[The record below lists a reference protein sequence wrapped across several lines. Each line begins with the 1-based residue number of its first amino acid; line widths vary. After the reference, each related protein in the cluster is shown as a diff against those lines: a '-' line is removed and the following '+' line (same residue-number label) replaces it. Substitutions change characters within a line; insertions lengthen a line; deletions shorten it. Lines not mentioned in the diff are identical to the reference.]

1 VTSPGTGALRTTVLL
16 VEDSDSDAARLD
28 VILSAA
34 APETFAVVRAPTV
47 VDASSYLDRSATGC
61 LVVDLSEHDAEGIE
75 VVEALAARTP
85 AVPLIVLTGD
95 KGNELGVAALR
106 AGASDHLDKR
116 AAFEGDLLVRSVRS
130 AVLKKRT
137 ESSLEE
143 VERIA
148 HIGTW
153 EVDIATNDVR
163 WSRELARLFAFV
175 DGQQPSVEA
184 LLDRTHLHDRETV
197 RQAVR
202 GTLDG
207 LGPFS
212 TDHRVVLPDGGV
224 RWVRAQG
231 RATLDDEGRP
241 DRLVASAQDI
251 TERRAAAAAI
261 LHREHHDPLSGL
273 PNRKLVLDRLRQALT
288 RLDHRQSTVSVICL
302 DIDRFKVINDSLG
315 FAVGDQVL
323 LALVARLAGI
333 LRKDDV
339 LARIGGDEF
348 AVLCEGLADGAEA
361 VRVADRICAA
371 MGDPLVWASGELV
384 ISVSAGVAVA
394 NSSSAT
400 PASVLRDADAAM
412 HLAKVEGRSRSAI
425 FTETMRT
432 EVIGRLDTEVALR
445 QSIIDGDLRLQYQP
459 IVNLVD
465 GGVLGFEALVRWQHP
480 TRGLL
485 GPDHFIEIAEE
496 TSLILSLGA
505 WVLQE
510 ACRQAK
516 RFQSLDP
523 RWSRLTMSI
532 NISGGQLDQPDLAE
546 LLDAALH
553 DADLRPELVQ
563 LEMTEGI
570 LMDDAASTF
579 AVLQALKEVG
589 VSLGVD
595 DFGTGY
601 SSLAYLKRFPFDVLK
616 IDRTFVRGLGDDP
629 EDSAI
634 VAAVVSL
641 ADALGLTV
649 VAEGVETERQLEHL
663 LALGCDRAQG
673 YLFARP
679 LDAGDAE
686 AALVRAAGHP
696 DGRALTLE
704 SRRPVVILP
713 EAR

>member
-1 VTSPGTGALRTTVLL
+1 M
-16 VEDSDSDAARLD
+16 EDSDSDAARLD
-28 VILSAA
+28 VVLSTA
-34 APETFAVVRAPTV
+34 APETFDVVRAPTV

-61 LVVDLSEHDAEGIE
+61 LVVDLSEHGAEI
-75 VVEALAARTP
+75 VQAVEALAARSP
-85 AVPLIVLTGD
+85 ATALIVLTGD
-95 KGNELGVAALR
+95 EDDELGAAALR

-116 AAFEGDLLVRSVRS
+116 AALEGELLIRSVRS
-130 AVLKKRT
+130 AVLQKGM
-137 ESSLEE
+137 ESSLED

-153 EVDIATNDVR
+153 EVDIATDDVR
-163 WSRELARLFAFV
+163 WSRELGRLFALS
-175 DGQQPSVEA
+175 DDQQPSLPA
-184 LLDRTHLHDRETV
+184 LLDHIHPHDRETV
-197 RQAVR
+197 RNAVR
-202 GTLDG
+202 GTMDG

-212 TDHRVVLPDGGV
+212 TDHRIPLPDGGV
-224 RWVRAQG
+224 RWVRTQG
-231 RATLDDEGRP
+231 RATLHDDGRP
-241 DRLVASAQDI
+241 DRLVASARDI
-251 TERRAAAAAI
+251 TEQKAAAAAL

-273 PNRKLVLDRLRQALT
+273 PNRRLVLDRLRQALA
-288 RLDHRQSTVSVICL
+288 RLDRRQSTVSVICL

-315 FAVGDQVL
+315 YSVGDQLL
-323 LALVARLAGI
+323 LAFVARLAGV
-333 LRKDDV
+333 LRKGDV

-348 AVLCEGLADGAEA
+348 AVVCEGLADAAEA
-361 VRVADRICAA
+361 ARVADRICAA
-371 MGDPLVWASGELV
+371 MTEPLAWDGGELV

-394 NSSSAT
+394 TPPSAT

-412 HLAKVEGRSRSAI
+412 HLAKAGGRSRAAV

-432 EVIGRLDTEVALR
+432 DAIGRLDTEVALR
-445 QSIIDGDLRLQYQP
+445 QSIIDGDLRLRYQP
-459 IVNLVD
+459 VVDLVD

-485 GPDHFIEIAEE
+485 GPDRFIEIAEE
-496 TSLILSLGA
+496 TGLILPLGA

-510 ACRQAK
+510 ACRQLK
-516 RFQSLDP
+516 RFQSLDG

-532 NISGGQLDQPDLAE
+532 NLSGVQLAQPDLAP

-553 DADLRPELVQ
+553 AAEVRPELVQ

-570 LMDDAASTF
+570 LMDDAASTI
-579 AVLQALKEVG
+579 AVLHGLKEVG
-589 VSLGVD
+589 VRLGVD

-601 SSLAYLKRFPFDVLK
+601 SSLAYLKRFPVDVLK

-641 ADALGLTV
+641 AEALGLSV
-649 VAEGVETERQLEHL
+649 VAEGVETELQREHL

-686 AALVRAAGHP
+686 AALDGAAVPP
-696 DGRALTLE
+696 DGRPVAPE
-704 SRRPVVILP
+704 GGPVVILP
-713 EAR
+713 